1 MDCKATLNIGDYSR
15 GGKTRGASQAS
26 DHDMGCQEKYSPCGI
41 VDEDSGALHISFG
54 SSYKTSDFIV
64 DTVQQWW
71 ATLHTL
77 EQQKTQTIQIKGD
90 NGPQSTIHYAKV
102 GRVLTGLRFW
112 ARVALLRVN
121 DAVPQSLAIGFS
133 RQVHHPRFEP
143 EIPPVGQS
151 SAPLDAGLAVFWSD
165 FSVQT
170 CA

>member
-90 NGPQSTIHYAKV
+90 NGPQSSGVRTQFLK
-102 GRVLTGLRFW
+102 RM
-112 ARVALLRVN
+112 VALADEMGKSIHL
-121 DAVPQSLAIGFS
+121 LYY
-133 RQVHHPRFEP
+133 
-143 EIPPVGQS
+143 PPYHS
-151 SAPLDAGLAVFWSD
+151 KYNP
-165 FSVQT
+165 
-170 CA
+170 

>member
-71 ATLHTL
+71 CRKLFGVSS
-77 EQQKTQTIQIKGD
+77 ESQCEKTVI
-90 NGPQSTIHYAKV
+90 
-102 GRVLTGLRFW
+102 
-112 ARVALLRVN
+112 
-121 DAVPQSLAIGFS
+121 
-133 RQVHHPRFEP
+133 
-143 EIPPVGQS
+143 
-151 SAPLDAGLAVFWSD
+151 
-165 FSVQT
+165 
-170 CA
+170 